1 MTLKEKAEELVKKFI
16 PHTRLF
22 LDGLGWEDCLDAA
35 KQCALKAVDE
45 IIEEVVENADN
56 EVKSMRI
63 IYWQKIK
70 KEINKL

>member
-35 KQCALKAVDE
+35 KCCAVIAVNEILNTIEYSSQADE
-45 IIEEVVENADN
+45 LSKVSYWEEV
-56 EVKSMRI
+56 KR
-63 IYWQKIK
+63 
-70 KEINKL
+70 EINKL